1 MYKVI
6 SITRWGE
13 AVNLDN
19 LDIIHVNENSVLAK
33 PKGYGNCFM
42 KCYSKADCYIVVTEK
57 VEA

>member
-13 AVNLDN
+13 AVNLDK
-19 LDIIHVNENSVLAK
+19 LDIIHVSEDSGLAK

-42 KCYSKADCYIVVTEK
+42 KCYSKADCYTIVTEK

>member
-13 AVNLDN
+13 PVNLNN
-19 LDIIHVNENSVLAK
+19 LDIINADKDSVLAK

-42 KCYSKADCYIVVTEK
+42 KCYSKADGYTVVIEK

>member
-13 AVNLDN
+13 SVNLDS
-19 LDIIHVNENSVLAK
+19 LDIIHVGKDSVLAK

-42 KCYSKADCYIVVTEK
+42 KCYSEADCYTVVTEK

>member
-13 AVNLDN
+13 SVDLDK
-19 LDIIHVNENSVLAK
+19 LDIIHVSENSVLAK

-42 KCYSKADCYIVVTEK
+42 KCYSKADCYTVVTEK

>member
-1 MYKVI
+1 MYKVV

-19 LDIIHVNENSVLAK
+19 LDIMYAGKDHCLAK
-33 PKGYGNCFM
+33 PKGYGDCFM
-42 KCYSKADCYIVVTEK
+42 KCYSKADCYTVVTEK

>member
-13 AVNLDN
+13 ALNLDN
-19 LDIIHVNENSVLAK
+19 FDIMYVGKDYCLAK

-42 KCYSKADCYIVVTEK
+42 RRYDKTNCYTVVTEK